1 MHADPTPPERE
12 PACLSPAWP
21 HRRQAIVVALGAL
34 VLPSTARASGGPAA
48 SGAMAGAAAS
58 AASSAGGPAAVSAAS
73 APPSTP
79 PVPLYPTRLP
89 PAARLEYS
97 LRSGLMR
104 GTGHLHWAPAA
115 DDYRA
120 TLEGHVFGLPVL
132 SWTSEGGFDRHGL
145 APLRFTDERLN
156 RPPRIA
162 QFRRDTGRIAYTGR
176 TTERPLPAG
185 AQDRLS
191 WMVQVPAIL
200 LADPALQAPGRR
212 IRLFVT
218 GARAD
223 AAVWTFE
230 VRGRDTLDLPAGR
243 VPDAL
248 HLKRVPDEP
257 GDSRA
262 EAWLDPARG
271 LLPVRAR
278 FSAADGRDETDFLLS
293 R

>member
-1 MHADPTPPERE
+1 MVHHCGLSHADLPPPERE
-12 PACLSPAWP
+12 PARLPPAWP
-21 HRRQAIVVALGAL
+21 HRRQAIVVGLGTL
-34 VLPSTARASGGPAA
+34 VLASTARAAGEQAA
-48 SGAMAGAAAS
+48 SVAMAAS
-58 AASSAGGPAAVSAAS
+58 AASSAGVPALATAAA
-73 APPSTP
+73 APPSALQA
-79 PVPLYPTRLP
+79 PLYATRMP

-104 GTGHLHWAPAA
+104 GTGQLHWAPAA
-115 DDYRA
+115 EGYRA

-156 RPPRIA
+156 RAPRIA

-191 WMVQVPAIL
+191 WMLQVPAIL
-200 LADPALQAPGRR
+200 LADAALQATGRR

-218 GARAD
+218 GARGD

-230 VRGRDTLDLPAGR
+230 VRGRDSLDLPAGR

-257 GDSRA
+257 G
-262 EAWLDPARG
+262 DPARG